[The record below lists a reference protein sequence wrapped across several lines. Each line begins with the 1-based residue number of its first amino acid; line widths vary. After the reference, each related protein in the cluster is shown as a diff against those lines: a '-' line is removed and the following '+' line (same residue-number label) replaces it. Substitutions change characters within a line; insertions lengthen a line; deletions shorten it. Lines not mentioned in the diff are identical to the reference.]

1 MGGHRLAGRHLS
13 GSIGVAT
20 QAPDGSQP
28 SEEPLW
34 YFEAAAVTG
43 APSGPTCPK
52 AWSLWDQ
59 GTYYRLLLM
68 PTFVAQWFL
77 LPQGFSPC

>member
-1 MGGHRLAGRHLS
+1 MGWEAIGWQAGRHSS

-28 SEEPLW
+28 SEERLW
-34 YFEAAAVTG
+34 YFEAAAVIG

-59 GTYYRLLLM
+59 GLLLM

-77 LPQGFSPC
+77 LP